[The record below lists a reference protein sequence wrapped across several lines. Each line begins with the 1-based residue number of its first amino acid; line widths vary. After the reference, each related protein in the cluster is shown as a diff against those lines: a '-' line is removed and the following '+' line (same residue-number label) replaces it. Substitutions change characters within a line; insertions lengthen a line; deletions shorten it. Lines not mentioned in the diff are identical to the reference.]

1 MGRRSRFTDGEF
13 IDAALDLIGERGPN
27 AATISTIGEM
37 VGAPIGSVYHRFSSR
52 DILLSKLWLR
62 VVESFQDGFLA
73 LLKRGDGLS
82 AALYTGRWVREN
94 LNAGRILLL
103 YRREELI
110 SGGWPEE
117 VRDRAEELARDLDD
131 GIKGFTQRLFGEVGG
146 ENIQKVTFSLIDV
159 PSGAVRRY
167 LQMGKIPPAAIDLFI
182 ENTYRTIL
190 GDHDENI

>member
-1 MGRRSRFTDGEF
+1 MGRKSHFTKNQF
-13 IDAALDLIGERGPN
+13 LDAALELIGEKGPS

-52 DILLSKLWLR
+52 DILLAKLWIR
-62 VVESFQDGFLA
+62 IVESFQEGFLA

-82 AALYTGRWVREN
+82 SALYTSRWVRKN

-110 SGGWPEE
+110 SGGWPKE
-117 VRDRAEELARDLDD
+117 VRKRAEDLSRELNE
-131 GIKGFTQRLFGEVGG
+131 GIKDFTHRLFGDTSE
-146 ENIQKVTFSLIDV
+146 EDILRVTFALIDV

-167 LQMGKIPPAAIDLFI
+167 LQMGEAQPEIIDRFI
-182 ENTYRTIL
+182 EEAYRRII
-190 GDHDENI
+190 GDFDENL

>member
-1 MGRRSRFTDGEF
+1 MGRKSRFTDEEF
-13 IDAALDLIGERGPN
+13 LDAALDLIGERGPN

-52 DILLSKLWLR
+52 DLLLAKLWLR
-62 VVESFQDGFLA
+62 VVESFQDGFLT
-73 LLKRGDGLS
+73 LLNRGDGLS

-94 LNAGRILLL
+94 LNAGRVLLL

-110 SGGWPEE
+110 SGEWPEE
-117 VRDRAEELARDLDD
+117 VRGRAEELARVLDD
-131 GIKGFTQRLFGEVGG
+131 GIKGFTKRLFGEVGG
-146 ENIQKVTFSLIDV
+146 ENIQKVTFALIDV

-167 LQMGKIPPAAIDLFI
+167 LQMGNIPPAIIDLFI
-182 ENTYRTIL
+182 EETYKTIL

>member
-1 MGRRSRFTDGEF
+1 MGRRSKFTEDQF
-13 IDAALDLIGERGPN
+13 LDAALDLIGEGGPT

-52 DILLSKLWLR
+52 DILLAKLWLR
-62 VVESFQDGFLA
+62 VVGSFQDGFLA
-73 LLKRGDGLS
+73 LLSRGDGLS

-103 YRREELI
+103 YRREELV
-110 SGGWPEE
+110 SGEWPGE
-117 VRDRAEELARDLDD
+117 VRDRAEEISRVLDD
-131 GIKGFTQRLFGEVGG
+131 GIKDFTRRLFGEIGG
-146 ENIQKVTFSLIDV
+146 DDIQKVTFALIDV

-167 LQMGKIPPAAIDLFI
+167 LQMGKIPPDIIDRLI
-182 ENTYRTIL
+182 EEIYRTIL